1 MAAFGGGLVEV
12 SGLPREAVT
21 QRVPLDAQVVGQL
34 ALARLPLSALD
45 ELNDSDSPTARP
57 APSHDPEGR
66 ARLPLPVAGVDE
78 DDRRGASHR
87 LADYVWPRSAGKPHG
102 NCRDAVPDPR
112 SPRRRH
118 DARREARFGPCSA

>member
-1 MAAFGGGLVEV
+1 MAALGSCLVEV
-12 SGLPREAVT
+12 GRLPREAVA

-34 ALARLPLSALD
+34 ALARLPLPALD
-45 ELNDSDSPTARP
+45 ELDDSDGPTSGP

-87 LADYVWPRSAGKPHG
+87 FADYVWPRSAGKPHG
-102 NCRDAVPDPR
+102 NCRDAVPDP
-112 SPRRRH
+112 
-118 DARREARFGPCSA
+118 